1 MKKFLVFAAI
11 FAAMFL
17 MISCGGSSSDDGVTH
32 DGKKVCS
39 QYGGE
44 CKGHEIRACV
54 EDGDAW
60 YEIDG
65 TNKKFECDDMD
76 CTQAAIALNN
86 YCYDTNVDYDEEDG
100 ATCVTTEEAD
110 TCGGKVVKYCSKDEG
125 YWYEVD
131 GKKFECK
138 EAGSEECTQAM
149 LEFTTYCAE
158 AEENA
163 ENGEGNEGGEEG
175 NEGGDSTFTEK
186 ATAYFPDAYS
196 EKTLAAWYSLTEEE
210 KDKIKIEAIFL
221 FDDNTLIKTTSKI
234 YSEEDGR
241 EPSDDLEAEG
251 EFTITTGDFEN
262 GSAHVVAGEMEFDV
276 TISDGIL
283 SAMGAEFT
291 KQDNA
296 DLPEAR

>member
-1 MKKFLVFAAI
+1 M

-39 QYGGE
+39 QYGGD

-60 YEIDG
+60 YEVDG

-86 YCYDTNVDYDEEDG
+86 YCYDTDIDYDEEDG
-100 ATCVTTEEAD
+100 ATCVTATD
-110 TCGGKVVKYCSKDEG
+110 PDVCGGKAVKTCTTESG

-138 EAGSEECTQAM
+138 ENGSEECTKAT

-163 ENGEGNEGGEEG
+163 EGGEGNEGGENGEGNEGGE
-175 NEGGDSTFTEK
+175 STFTEK
-186 ATAYFPDAYS
+186 AEAYLPSDYA

-210 KDKIKIEAIFL
+210 KNKIKIEAIFL
-221 FDDNTLIKTTSKI
+221 FDDNSLIKTTSKV
-234 YSEEDGR
+234 YSEGDGR
-241 EPSDDLEAEG
+241 DPSNDLEAEG
-251 EFTITTGDFEN
+251 EFTITSGDYEN
-262 GSAHVVAGEMEFDV
+262 GAAHVIAGEMEFDV
-276 TISDGIL
+276 TITDGVL
-283 SAMGAEFT
+283 SAMGAEFI

-296 DLPEAR
+296 DAPAPK

>member
-1 MKKFLVFAAI
+1 MKKFLVFAAL

-39 QYGGE
+39 QYGGD

-60 YEIDG
+60 YEVDG

-76 CTQAAIALNN
+76 CTQAAIDLNN

-100 ATCVTTEEAD
+100 TTCVTTEEAD
-110 TCGGKVVKYCSKDEG
+110 TCGGKAVKYCSKDEG

-149 LEFTTYCAE
+149 MDFSNYCAKAEEE
-158 AEENA
+158 AEEN
-163 ENGEGNEGGEEG
+163 GESG
-175 NEGGDSTFTEK
+175 FATEP
-186 ATAYFPDAYS
+186 TAYLPQSHAGKIV
-196 EKTLAAWYSLTEEE
+196 EAWYMFKEADE
-210 KDKIKIEAIFL
+210 DKIKIEAVFL
-221 FDDNTLIKTTSKI
+221 FQDFSLVVTSAKV
-234 YSEEDGR
+234 YSIADGR
-241 EPSDDLEAEG
+241 EPVDEITAEG
-251 EFTITTGDFEN
+251 TFEITSGSYNDGTANVAAGDMQFEVTIT
-262 GSAHVVAGEMEFDV
+262 
-276 TISDGIL
+276 DGVL
-283 SAMGAEFT
+283 SAMGTEFI
-291 KQDNA
+291 KQDNGDA
-296 DLPEAR
+296 PEPR